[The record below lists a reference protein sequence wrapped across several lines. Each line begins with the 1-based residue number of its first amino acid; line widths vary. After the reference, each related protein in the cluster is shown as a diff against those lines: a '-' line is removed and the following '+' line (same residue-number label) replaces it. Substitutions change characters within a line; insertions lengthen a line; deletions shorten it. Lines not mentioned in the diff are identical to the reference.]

1 VFGEGRR
8 DEAGPGAV
16 TAGRL
21 APQEVLSRKFSR
33 VVRGYRRREVNRLLR
48 RAAADLARLRNG
60 PPHGRPGLPDPLTP
74 EDVER
79 ARFRP
84 ALGGYEMNEVDEFL
98 DQVAEE
104 LGVAAH
110 QREQLPP
117 PPAREAEPEPV
128 PPAPPP
134 PPRTPAEVSRR
145 AFSQASPGYLP
156 DEVDRF
162 LVRAAQALA
171 ALGAPQ
177 RPALPAPGALPEQ
190 PPEVEPVMNRW
201 HVLRTR
207 FPLGPRGYALHEVD
221 AYLVELAAMFP
232 EPDQRAQQEILRQLR
247 LD

>member
-1 VFGEGRR
+1 M
-8 DEAGPGAV
+8 
-16 TAGRL
+16 TTGRL
-21 APQEVLSRKFSR
+21 APRDVLDRTFTR
-33 VVRGYRRREVNRLLR
+33 VVRGYRRREVHRLLR

-60 PPHGRPGLPDPLTP
+60 PAAAQPGLPAPLTP

-98 DQVAEE
+98 DLVADE
-104 LGVAAH
+104 LAIAAHEREPVAPPVAA
-110 QREQLPP
+110 L
-117 PPAREAEPEPV
+117 AEPDIRPA

-134 PPRTPAEVSRR
+134 RSPADVSRR
-145 AFSQASPGYLP
+145 VFSDASPGYLP

-171 ALGAPQ
+171 ALGSPPRA
-177 RPALPAPGALPEQ
+177 ALPAPGVGPQ
-190 PPEVEPVMNRW
+190 PASGLEVEPTLTRW
-201 HVLRTR
+201 HVLRQR

-232 EPDQRAQQEILRQLR
+232 EPGPDAQQEILRQLR
-247 LD
+247 LQ